1 MQRHDT
7 FAILPNVATHE
18 QIHRLAIT
26 IQEQWPAAC
35 SPASPARRGWSDL
48 TEDILDMVYGRFCFS
63 SYDRACF
70 TSVCSSWRT
79 VASWHP
85 TLPALPLLHPLTGD
99 AKAQAYSLEDGR
111 ALHVPLPGYPSGRRL
126 VGAHDGDWVAAA
138 AGVRLLIVNVFSGA
152 SQSAALCQTKH
163 YWM

>member
-48 TEDILDMVYGRFCFS
+48 PEDILDMVYGRFCFS

-70 TSVCSSWRT
+70 TAVCSSWRT

-85 TLPALPLLHPLTGD
+85 TLPALPLLHPLTGGCQG
-99 AKAQAYSLEDGR
+99 AGVQPRGRQGPTCSTARLPIRKKARQS
-111 ALHVPLPGYPSGRRL
+111 SGRWLGGRRS
-126 VGAHDGDWVAAA
+126 GCSAPH
-138 AGVRLLIVNVFSGA
+138 RECLLGR
-152 SQSAALCQTKH
+152 QSAALCQTKQ